1 LNEWAIGSYIAYW
14 FRADR
19 ILGTLQSC
27 TIVLIWNDRDRPSS
41 KLYNDAMYDNTC
53 RFLAENFSA
62 DFASWLMGEAIVLT
76 EIEPSELSLDPI
88 RADALILLQSEDS
101 ILHIEFQTD
110 PQKKIPF
117 RMLDYRC
124 RGHRRYPDKSMRQ
137 VVIYLKPT
145 TSELVSQTAFTLE
158 RTRHEFDVIRL
169 WEQPASL
176 FLQYP
181 GLLPFATLSN
191 TPDSEAML
199 RQVAIAIDQIQ
210 DPAAQVSLSAA
221 SAILAGLRLEDNIV
235 YQILRRDI
243 MEESSVYRSIV
254 AEGAAKATR
263 EIAINLLQAGLTV
276 TLISSSTGLSI
287 EEVQLLQQDLN
298 TTSAV

>member
-1 LNEWAIGSYIAYW
+1 
-14 FRADR
+14 
-19 ILGTLQSC
+19 
-27 TIVLIWNDRDRPSS
+27 
-41 KLYNDAMYDNTC
+41 MYDNTC

-101 ILHIEFQTD
+101 ILHIEFQTEA
-110 PQKKIPF
+110 QKKIPF

-124 RGHRRYPDKSMRQ
+124 RGHRRYPDKSMKQ
-137 VVIYLKPT
+137 VVIYLKRT
-145 TSELVSQTAFTLE
+145 TSDFVYQTDFTLE

-181 GLLPFATLSN
+181 GLLPFATLSD
-191 TPDSEAML
+191 TPDPEATL
-199 RQVAIAIDQIQ
+199 RQVATAVNQISDSVLQ
-210 DPAAQVSLSAA
+210 ANLSAA
-221 SAILAGLRLEDNIV
+221 SGILAGLRLEDTIIDLV
-235 YQILRRDI
+235 LRRDI
-243 MEESSVYRSIV
+243 MEESSFYRSIV
-254 AEGAAKATR
+254 AEGAAKKQR
-263 EIAINLLQAGLTV
+263 EIAINLLSAGLTV
-276 TLISSSTGLSI
+276 SLIASSTGLSI

-298 TTSAV
+298 TASAA